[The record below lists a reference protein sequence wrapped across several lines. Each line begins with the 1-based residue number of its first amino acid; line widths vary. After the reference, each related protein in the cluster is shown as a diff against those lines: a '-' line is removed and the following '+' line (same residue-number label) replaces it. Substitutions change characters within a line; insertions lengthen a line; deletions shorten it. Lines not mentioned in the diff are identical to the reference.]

1 MKIRKAKINE
11 WSNLQDL
18 NNEVFLDN
26 AKYDPDIIIDW
37 AYSEAGEKYFKEL
50 VNDQKSLCIVAE
62 TDFGELVG
70 YLAASPKEF
79 GYRKSKYLE
88 VDNMGVIPEYRSKG
102 LGRELMDKAIEWAKE
117 NGFQKVYV
125 CSYSENDK
133 AIKFYEK
140 CGYKKIDVSLEREV

>member
-1 MKIRKAKINE
+1 MKIRKAKTDE

-18 NNEVFLDN
+18 NNEVFIDN
-26 AKYDPDIIIDW
+26 AKYDPDIIKDW
-37 AYSEAGEKYFKEL
+37 AHSEAGEKYFKEL

-62 TDFGELVG
+62 TDSGELVG
-70 YLAASPKEF
+70 YLAASPKPF
-79 GYRKSKYLE
+79 GYRKSKYIE

-102 LGRELMDKAIEWAKE
+102 LGKELMDKAVEWAKE

-125 CSYSENDK
+125 CSYFENDK

-140 CGYKKIDVSLEREV
+140 CGYKKIDVSLEREI